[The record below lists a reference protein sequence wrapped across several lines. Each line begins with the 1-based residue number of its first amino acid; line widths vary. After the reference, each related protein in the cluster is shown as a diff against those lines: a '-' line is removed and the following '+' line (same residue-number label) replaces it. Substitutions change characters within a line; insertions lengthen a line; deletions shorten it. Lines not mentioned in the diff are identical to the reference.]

1 MRSTFSGLNTMV
13 KGIYSNQ
20 ISQETVGHNI
30 SNAGTEG
37 YSRQRVNLA
46 ATHAQEQSSIY
57 GTVQIGTGVDSKA
70 LTRARD
76 IYADRQYWSENPTMT
91 YYEARAKEYDKLET
105 IFDDS
110 MDQGIAE
117 ALAKFYKS
125 WQTLSTSASDSSAR
139 ISALEQGK
147 NFADKMH
154 TVTSQLQDQ
163 IEANYADIRLNVGK
177 VNEMLEQVVQLNKS
191 ICGVEVTGAMANDLR
206 DQRDLLVDKISDF
219 VNVDVHEKDDG
230 MYTLVSNGVSL
241 VNGISRLTLEMSEP
255 SENEE
260 YGVIDYS
267 ILIKESNIEYQ
278 PLNGI
283 LRAELDAV
291 AEDKSYIDKMAD
303 IAAFMLSD
311 FNYQHQQ
318 GHGVDAA
325 STAGV
330 NFFGQRDTQYV
341 WNATTRSLEATQYTQ
356 TLDMIGYNYTVAQNP
371 NYDVT
376 DPNYNYVQATLNT
389 AAGTVVTPP
398 GTYTMTKVGILATLS
413 LNTQLTAPNG
423 HLLIAASGYGFEADS
438 SGNPVVP
445 NNILPNGS
453 GDGANAVAISTL
465 FNLDMSKDP
474 RYVAGSTGNDNLR
487 AIGTISLDSYYIKT
501 MTALGTNAETMDTRI
516 KTQKDIMTQVTEWRQ
531 STAGVNWNEELSN
544 MIMFQQGFS
553 SCSRCLTT
561 MDEMLDRLINSTGVV
576 GR

>member
-13 KGIYSNQ
+13 KGLYSNQ

-46 ATHAQEQSSIY
+46 ATHAQEQASIY
-57 GTVQIGTGVDSKA
+57 GMVQIGTGVDSKS

-110 MDQGIAE
+110 MDQGIE
-117 ALAKFYKS
+117 EVLAQFYQS

-139 ISALEQGK
+139 IAALERGK

-163 IEANYADIRLNVGK
+163 IQANYADIQLNVGK
-177 VNEMLEQVVQLNKS
+177 LNEMLEQVVQLNKS
-191 ICGVEVTGAMANDLR
+191 ISGAEATGGMANDLR
-206 DQRDLLVDKISDF
+206 DQRDLLVDQISDF

-255 SENEE
+255 SENDE

-291 AEDKSYIDKMAD
+291 AE
-303 IAAFMLSD
+303 
-311 FNYQHQQ
+311 
-318 GHGVDAA
+318 
-325 STAGV
+325 
-330 NFFGQRDTQYV
+330 
-341 WNATTRSLEATQYTQ
+341 
-356 TLDMIGYNYTVAQNP
+356 
-371 NYDVT
+371 
-376 DPNYNYVQATLNT
+376 
-389 AAGTVVTPP
+389 
-398 GTYTMTKVGILATLS
+398 
-413 LNTQLTAPNG
+413 
-423 HLLIAASGYGFEADS
+423 
-438 SGNPVVP
+438 
-445 NNILPNGS
+445 
-453 GDGANAVAISTL
+453 
-465 FNLDMSKDP
+465 
-474 RYVAGSTGNDNLR
+474 
-487 AIGTISLDSYYIKT
+487 
-501 MTALGTNAETMDTRI
+501 
-516 KTQKDIMTQVTEWRQ
+516 
-531 STAGVNWNEELSN
+531 
-544 MIMFQQGFS
+544 
-553 SCSRCLTT
+553 
-561 MDEMLDRLINSTGVV
+561 
-576 GR
+576 

>member
-13 KGIYSNQ
+13 KGLYSNQ

-30 SNAGTEG
+30 TNAGTEG

-46 ATHAQEQSSIY
+46 ATHAQEQASIY
-57 GTVQIGTGVDSKA
+57 GMVQIGTGVDSKS

-110 MDQGIAE
+110 MDQGIE
-117 ALAKFYKS
+117 EVLAQFYKS

-139 ISALEQGK
+139 ISALERGK

-163 IEANYADIRLNVGK
+163 IQANYADIQLNVGK

-191 ICGVEVTGAMANDLR
+191 ISGAEATGGMANDLR
-206 DQRDLLVDKISDF
+206 DQRDLLVDQISDF

-230 MYTLVSNGVSL
+230 MYALVSNGISL
-241 VNGISRLTLEMSEP
+241 VNGISRLTLELSEP

-260 YGVIDYS
+260 YGVVDYS
-267 ILIKESNIEYQ
+267 IIIKESNIEYQ

-283 LRAELDAV
+283 LKAEIDAV

-325 STAGV
+325 STAGI

-341 WNATTRSLEATQYTQ
+341 WNATTHRLEATQYTQ
-356 TLDMIGYNYTVAQNP
+356 ALNDIGYDYTVAQNP

-376 DPNYNYVQATLNT
+376 DPNYNYVQATLKT
-389 AAGTVVTPP
+389 TGTVVTPP

-423 HLLIAASGYGFEADS
+423 HLLIAASGYGFESDS

-445 NNILPNGS
+445 NNIIPNGS
-453 GDGANAVAISTL
+453 GDGANAVSIGTL
-465 FNLDMSKDP
+465 FNLDMTKDP
-474 RYVAGSTGNDNLR
+474 RYVAGGTGNEDLR
-487 AIGTISLDSYYIKT
+487 AIGTISLDAYYIKT

-516 KTQKDIMTQVTEWRQ
+516 KTQKDIMTQVTEWRE